1 MFCTPPKDVYLRTSD
16 MTVRGLMGSTSKGLI
31 GVTAKRI
38 FILTSEVAQ
47 ISQMSGNAAES
58 EMKGIID
65 T

>member
-1 MFCTPPKDVYLRTSD
+1 MFCTPPVDVNLRTSE
-16 MTVRGLMGSTSKGLI
+16 MTARGFLASTSKGLI
-31 GVTAKRI
+31 GVTPKRT

>member
-1 MFCTPPKDVYLRTSD
+1 MFCTPPKDVNLRTSD
-16 MTVRGLMGSTSKGLI
+16 MTARGLMGSTSKGLI

>member
-1 MFCTPPKDVYLRTSD
+1 
-16 MTVRGLMGSTSKGLI
+16 MGSTSKGLI